1 MQILLLGLPENK
13 SLQDLKKILVGL
25 GHTVTFLRTL
35 SEKHRNFVDN
45 FRQIKNLIIASDAII
60 TDSSTFDFEVEFTLG
75 LTVELEKSVL
85 IVYSKGSDRIDMYKE
100 TDFKNV
106 VFHEYDNGEELK
118 KVLIGFIQKIA
129 DYSNAKLFMVIPS
142 HVNKYL
148 DWMAANSN
156 LNKSE
161 VVRSAVEKAAKQNK
175 EYQGFLKDLKDSFG

>member
-106 VFHEYDNGEELK
+106 VFHEYDNGEEL
-118 KVLIGFIQKIA
+118 
-129 DYSNAKLFMVIPS
+129 
-142 HVNKYL
+142 
-148 DWMAANSN
+148 
-156 LNKSE
+156 
-161 VVRSAVEKAAKQNK
+161 
-175 EYQGFLKDLKDSFG
+175 